1 VWFGLSGIKDKGW
14 YDLFGSNKGLVET
27 RIVIDPQVA
36 SKQE

>member
-1 VWFGLSGIKDKGW
+1 VRLGLSGIKDKGG
-14 YDLFGSNKGLVET
+14 YDLFGLSKGLVES